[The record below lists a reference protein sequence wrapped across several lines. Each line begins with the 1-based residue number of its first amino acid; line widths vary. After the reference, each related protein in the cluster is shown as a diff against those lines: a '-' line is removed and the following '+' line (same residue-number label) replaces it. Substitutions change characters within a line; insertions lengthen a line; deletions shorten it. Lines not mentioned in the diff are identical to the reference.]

1 ALIHNHHNDGL
12 QEEQL
17 DAFRAGSVGNH
28 VVASRFQEKLSKF
41 EPGFFVVNAKDFGGI
56 AFHRLEP
63 EHSSSKFYQKLR
75 SRLDLRR
82 ARKAPRAQRM
92 RPDRWPRY

>member
-1 ALIHNHHNDGL
+1 
-12 QEEQL
+12 L
-17 DAFRAGSVGNH
+17 DAFRAGSGGNH

-63 EHSSSKFYQKLR
+63 EHSSSRFYQKLR